1 MTARFALAAAF
12 AALGS
17 ALAAERASAPA
28 APAPGLPPG
37 RETRVDE
44 PKVGGGYFT
53 VYVPSDYRASRQWPA
68 IFCYHGQG
76 GKQTVWPFREVTG
89 GKGFIVVGMSYLD
102 QSPRRL
108 TTAEFDQQM
117 AREAECVAAALAR
130 VEGRLAVD
138 REQLFVGGFSMGGW
152 MASSMAEACPEL
164 WAGVAILGAGRQKF
178 DLPLKNPRILRNKP
192 IYIGVGEKDP
202 NFPAAQKG
210 ADFYRKAGA
219 VVTFEKYDGLAHQ
232 MKMDTQVLPAWLL
245 ANGPQRQLQPRLAAA
260 RAAEQAGKLGK
271 AFALYTELAQV
282 SETSETCLAAA
293 DAAKRLAEQ
302 AEDRLAEA
310 ERALAERPREEA
322 ARLLAALATR
332 YDGSPF
338 GERADALIRKLQA
351 ERPAEPAPPP
361 EKPSP
366 APATADRAERECRTW
381 WSMADNY
388 LRVQKPEKAREYL
401 LNIIERHP
409 DSEWAAKARGRL
421 AQLKNE

>member
-1 MTARFALAAAF
+1 MTARFALAAAL
-12 AALGS
+12 AGLAS
-17 ALAAERASAPA
+17 ALAAEQGKAPV
-28 APAPGLPPG
+28 APAPELPPG

-53 VYVPSDYRASRQWPA
+53 VYVPSDYRASRRWPA

-76 GKQTVWPFREVTG
+76 GKQTVWPFREITG

-117 AREAECVAAALAR
+117 AREAECVATALAR
-130 VEGRLAVD
+130 VASRLAVD

-164 WAGVAILGAGRQKF
+164 WAGIAILGAGRQKF
-178 DLPLKNPRILRNKP
+178 DLPLQNPRILRNKP

-202 NFPAAQKG
+202 NYPAAQKG
-210 ADFYRKAGA
+210 ADFYRKVGA

-232 MKMDTQVLPAWLL
+232 MKMDTPVLPAWLL

-271 AFALYTELAQV
+271 AFALYSELAQV

-293 DAAKRLAEQ
+293 DAAKKLAEQ
-302 AEDRLAEA
+302 AEGRLAEA
-310 ERALAERPREEA
+310 EKALAEKPRDEA
-322 ARLLAALATR
+322 ARLLAALANR
-332 YDGSPF
+332 YEGSPF

-351 ERPAEPAPPP
+351 ERPAESTPAPA
-361 EKPSP
+361 KPSP
-366 APATADRAERECRTW
+366 APGASDRAERECRAW
-381 WSMADNY
+381 WSMAENY
-388 LRVQKPEKAREYL
+388 LRVEKPEKAREYL
-401 LNIIERHP
+401 LQIIEKHP
-409 DSEWAAKARGRL
+409 DSEWAARARQRL
-421 AQLKNE
+421 AAIP